1 MSVAA
6 VAPPASARLRR
17 SQAWAVFLLELRKL
31 LVGRGSIGLLLFG
44 LAPVGL
50 LGSWVVVAA
59 LLSSEGVT
67 VNGAGGEF
75 GSLADATVVFAAIYR
90 GFILAMIVFF
100 ACVMVFLNLVRREVR
115 DRSLHYYFLVPAR
128 REVVLFGKYAAG
140 VAATSLVLGLST
152 VICHLL
158 AYVPFLA
165 SAGPEVERFFR
176 GGPGL
181 AHLGAYLG
189 VTVLGCLG
197 YGAVFLALSLHFKNP
212 ILPALAVYGWEW
224 LHFLLPP
231 ALKKLSVVHYLG
243 ALTPVPVSEGPF
255 ALLAAPPAPWLAVV
269 GLLLFAGVLLA
280 LSARRVRRMEI
291 LYGED

>member
-50 LGSWVVVAA
+50 LGSWVVVA
-59 LLSSEGVT
+59 LLYSE
-67 VNGAGGEF
+67 ELD
-75 GSLADATVVFAAIYR
+75 SLADATVVFAAVYR

>member
-1 MSVAA
+1 VAA
-6 VAPPASARLRR
+6 LAPAVGPRR
-17 SQAWAVFLLELRKL
+17 RWAQGWAVFQIEVRKL
-31 LVGRGSIGLLLFG
+31 LVGRGSLGLLLFG
-44 LAPVGL
+44 LLPVGL

-59 LLSSEGVT
+59 LLRSGNLS

-75 GSLADATVVFAAIYR
+75 GSVGDATVVFAAIYR
-90 GFILAMIVFF
+90 GFILALIVFF
-100 ACVMVFLNLVRREVR
+100 ACVVVFLNLVRREVR
-115 DRSLHYYFLVPAR
+115 DRSLHYYFLVPVR

-140 VAATSLVLGLST
+140 LAATALVLGLAT
-152 VICHLL
+152 AVCHTL
-158 AYVPFLA
+158 AYVPFWS
-165 SAGPEVERFFR
+165 SAGSELQRFYFS
-176 GGPGL
+176 GPGL
-181 AHLGAYLG
+181 VHLGAYLG

-212 ILPALAVYGWEW
+212 VLPALAVYGWEW

-255 ALLAAPPAPWLAVV
+255 ALLGESPPPWVAIG
-269 GLLLFAGVLLA
+269 GLLAFSVVLLA